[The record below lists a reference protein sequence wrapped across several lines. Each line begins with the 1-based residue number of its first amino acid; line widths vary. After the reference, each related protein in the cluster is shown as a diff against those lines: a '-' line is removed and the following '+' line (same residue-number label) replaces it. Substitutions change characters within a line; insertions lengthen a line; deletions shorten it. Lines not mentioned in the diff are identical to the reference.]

1 MFEKT
6 IQSPHGMGELKAIFE
21 TFSATYNETVGV
33 SSEYKLTETVGKT
46 ETSDTSF
53 NILNYQ
59 MYYWVSA
66 ASREAYL
73 KDKKSNNKPM
83 IWLNSENNESYFYTD
98 SLAKAYSSLS
108 PELKAEKHFKDVVL
122 AVKK

>member
-53 NILNYQ
+53 NILNLYILQ
-59 MYYWVSA
+59 VKIDYYLLGITS
-66 ASREAYL
+66 
-73 KDKKSNNKPM
+73 
-83 IWLNSENNESYFYTD
+83 T
-98 SLAKAYSSLS
+98 
-108 PELKAEKHFKDVVL
+108 H
-122 AVKK
+122 